1 MTKKTF
7 ILAVAFCALGI
18 AAEAQ
23 APNGTVYIESNIGNV
38 PGHNSILAFRR
49 DAAGHLSR
57 LGEFPTGGT
66 GVHPKDITLDNLAGT
81 LGPFD
86 SDQNLILNWDGT
98 QLFAVNSGSDTIAV
112 FDVNRD
118 GRLAPVKGS
127 PFRSGGVNP
136 VSVGLASGGNI
147 LAVVNK
153 DYDLARPGFNPARRA
168 PNYTTFHVNPHGKL
182 IPVPHSTILAGQ
194 GGGIGPGNTT
204 PTQALVSPNGRLI
217 FDADFFRSAIHSFV
231 VRPNGRLQRAAS
243 HGTPASEFVPFPP
256 LANPAGMPFV
266 LGLAAHPR
274 ESIFYAGFVFEGRA
288 AVYTYDREGE
298 FQFVRSV
305 ETGPGIC
312 WLASNAAGN
321 RVYTSN
327 TLVNTISVLDT
338 SDPLNPVEIQEF
350 QLAGPPIGSAQM
362 TLDRRGEYLYVVA
375 QKSLDV
381 LPPEANALHVLR
393 IAPDGK
399 IAAQTDRVVIPV
411 SPSVP
416 QGVAAR

>member
-1 MTKKTF
+1 MTKRIF
-7 ILAVAFCALGI
+7 IVAVVSFALGI
-18 AAEAQ
+18 AADAQ

-38 PGHNSILAFRR
+38 PGHNSILAFHR
-49 DAAGHLSR
+49 DAAGHLSP
-57 LGEFPTGGT
+57 LGEFLTGGT
-66 GVHPKDITLDNLAGT
+66 GVHPKDGNLGNLGGT

-118 GRLAPVKGS
+118 GSLAPVKGS
-127 PFRSGGVNP
+127 PFPSGGVHP
-136 VSVGLASGGNI
+136 VSVGLASGGDI

-153 DYDLARPGFNPARRA
+153 DYDLGRPGFDAARRA

-194 GGGIGPGNTT
+194 GGGTGPGNTT
-204 PTQALVSPNGRLI
+204 PTQALVSPNGRLV
-217 FDADFFRSAIHSFV
+217 FDADIFGTAIHSFAL
-231 VRPNGRLQRAAS
+231 RPNGRLQRVAS
-243 HGTPASEFVPFPP
+243 QGTPASEFIPFPP
-256 LANPAGMPFV
+256 LPNPAGRPFV
-266 LGLAAHPR
+266 LGLVAHPR

-288 AVYTYDREGE
+288 AVYSYDREGE

-305 ETGPGIC
+305 DAGPGIC

-321 RVYTSN
+321 RIYTSN
-327 TLVNTISVLDT
+327 TLVNTISVLDS

-375 QKSLDV
+375 QRSLDI

-393 IAPDGK
+393 LAADGK
-399 IAAQTDRVVIPV
+399 IAAQTDRRVIPV
-411 SPSVP
+411 FPSVP